1 MQTIQ
6 HPHFLDYNINDIIG
20 ASKTCSLTQLICG
33 QADDPGK
40 FLGEG
45 IGVIHIVVWF
55 YLFGQTLLL
64 HYFYLGYGLIDL
76 ESSRHPFE

>member
-6 HPHFLDYNINDIIG
+6 HPHFLDYNINDLIG

-33 QADDPGK
+33 QAHDPGK

-55 YLFGQTLLL
+55 YLFGRTLECVK
-64 HYFYLGYGLIDL
+64 HFSQGC
-76 ESSRHPFE
+76 